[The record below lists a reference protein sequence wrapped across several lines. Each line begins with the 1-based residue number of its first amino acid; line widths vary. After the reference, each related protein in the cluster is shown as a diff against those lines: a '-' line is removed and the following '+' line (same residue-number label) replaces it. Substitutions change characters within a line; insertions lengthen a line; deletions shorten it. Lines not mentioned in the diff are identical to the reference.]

1 MRYARAMQAMIFNV
15 LKSAGRYAAANPRLL
30 GEIAKNALHGRLT
43 VPLDL
48 LRWATTLLPRGG
60 STPTDMTVVAQPPA
74 LGLGATANLM
84 GTQLRV
90 DAALLIDALDT
101 SAEAFKVTVRVRDL
115 RASVLNNL
123 DGNLAKLLKS
133 GALNLS
139 KPASLLNFVPKKP
152 PAILEAKE
160 DRFVIDLLKF
170 DEIAGNPTIRKVLA
184 TLTPILAI
192 GEIRTEGDNLIIGLR
207 ASPRGFR
214 DSLAALRG

>member
-1 MRYARAMQAMIFNV
+1 MQAMIFNL

-30 GEIAKNALHGRLT
+30 GEIARNALHGRLT

-48 LRWATTLLPRGG
+48 LRWAATLLPPGG
-60 STPTDMTVVAQPPA
+60 STPGDITVVAQPPA

-90 DAALLIDALDT
+90 DAALIIDALET
-101 SAEAFKVTVRVRDL
+101 SAEQFKVTLRVRDL

-133 GALNLS
+133 GVLNLS

-170 DEIAGNPTIRKVLA
+170 PEVANNPAIRKALA
-184 TLTPILAI
+184 ALTPILAI
-192 GEIRTEGDNLIIGLR
+192 GEIRTENDNLVIGLK
-207 ASPRGFR
+207 AMPRGLR
-214 DSLAALRG
+214 DSFAALRG